1 MTYAL
6 PAFNEDF
13 MLREEEEEE
22 EEAPAAAFILSRRRR
37 PMKTSQR
44 SFASQKAQRYKDKGG
59 LAWLRIETQMSAH

>member
-13 MLREEEEEE
+13 MVREEEEEE
-22 EEAPAAAFILSRRRR
+22 EASATAFILSRRK

-44 SFASQKAQRYKDKGG
+44 SFASQKARRYKDKGG
-59 LAWLRIETQMSAH
+59 LAGLRIETQMSAHCV

>member
-13 MLREEEEEE
+13 MVREEEEEE
-22 EEAPAAAFILSRRRR
+22 ASATAFILSRRK

-44 SFASQKAQRYKDKGG
+44 SFASQKARRYKDKGG
-59 LAWLRIETQMSAH
+59 LAGLRIETQMSAH